1 MSESTQSSRDLERIQ
16 LEALVSIKAYIP
28 EDAMTA
34 SLLGTERTGHGVR
47 IRDDGLIVT
56 IGYLINEAEDIWV
69 TTEDGLSSAAFVV
82 GNDFRSGLALI
93 KPTMPLLGPSMP
105 IAASDEL
112 KVGDVVVIAASTES
126 EPQTVEAQ
134 VLARQEFAGRWEYLL
149 EEAIFS
155 APPHPSWSGAAL
167 LNLKGELCAIG
178 SLVIQGFEIRGD
190 QRTVNMSVPVQTLAG
205 AIDEICEHGRRLE
218 PPRPWLGLLV
228 HDEDDELTVVG
239 VYRNCPADA
248 AGLQPG
254 DIIVRVG
261 NHEIYGLGHFYRTMW
276 SLGPAGTDIP
286 ITVLRDTARHDLVV
300 ASVERMAH
308 LHRGTVQ

>member
-1 MSESTQSSRDLERIQ
+1 MTESTQSTEVLERIEI
-16 LEALVSIKAYIP
+16 EALVSIKAYIP

-56 IGYLINEAEDIWV
+56 IGYLINEAEEIWV

-93 KPTMPLLGPSMP
+93 KPTLPLPGPSMP
-105 IAASDEL
+105 IAETDEI
-112 KVGDVVVIAASTES
+112 KVGDAVVIAASTES
-126 EPQTVEAQ
+126 EPQTVDAQ

-167 LNLKGELCAIG
+167 MNLEGELCAIG

-190 QRTVNMSVPVQTLAG
+190 QRTVNMSVPVQALAS

-239 VYRNCPADA
+239 VYRSCPADA

-261 NHEIYGLGHFYRTMW
+261 NHEVYGLGHFYRTMW
-276 SLGPAGTDIP
+276 SMGPAGTEIP
-286 ITVLRDTARHDLVV
+286 ITVLRDTARHEFVV
-300 ASVERMAH
+300 ASVERLAH
-308 LHRGTVQ
+308 LHKGTLQ

>member
-1 MSESTQSSRDLERIQ
+1 MVESASTTGVLERVQ
-16 LEALVSIKAYIP
+16 LDALVSIKAYIP

-34 SLLGTERTGHGVR
+34 GLLGTERTGHGVR
-47 IRDDGLIVT
+47 IRDDGLILT

-69 TTEDGLSSAAFVV
+69 TTEGGLSSAAFVI

-93 KPTMPLLGPSMP
+93 KPIIPLPGPSMP
-105 IAASDEL
+105 IAATDEL
-112 KVGDVVVIAASTES
+112 KVGDAIVIAGSTGS
-126 EPQTVEAQ
+126 DPQSVEAQ
-134 VLARQEFAGRWEYLL
+134 VIARQEFAGRWEYLL

-167 LNLKGELCAIG
+167 MNLDGELCGIG
-178 SLVIQGFEIRGD
+178 SLVIQGFELRGE
-190 QRTVNMSVPVQTLAG
+190 QRTVNMSVPVHG
-205 AIDEICEHGRRLE
+205 ISSAIEEICEHGRRLE

-239 VYRNCPADA
+239 VYRDCPADT

-276 SLGPAGTDIP
+276 SMGSAGTEIP
-286 ITVLRDTARHDLVV
+286 ITVLRGDTRHEIVV
-300 ASVERMAH
+300 HSVERMAH
-308 LHRGTVQ
+308 LRKGTVQ

>member
-1 MSESTQSSRDLERIQ
+1 MGESTHTTGVLERIQ

-56 IGYLINEAEDIWV
+56 IGYLINEAEDIWI
-69 TTEDGLSSAAFVV
+69 TTEDGLSSAAYVV

-93 KPTMPLLGPSMP
+93 KPTLPLPGPTIP
-105 IAASDEL
+105 IAATDEL
-112 KVGDVVVIAASTES
+112 KVGDAVVIAASTDS

-134 VLARQEFAGRWEYLL
+134 ILARQEFAGRWEYLL

-167 LNLKGELCAIG
+167 VNLEGELCAIG

-190 QRTVNMSVPVQTLAG
+190 QRTVNMSVPVQTLAS

-218 PPRPWLGLLV
+218 PPRPWLGVLV

-239 VYRNCPADA
+239 VYRDCPADV
-248 AGLQPG
+248 AGLRPG

-261 NHEIYGLGHFYRTMW
+261 NHEVYGLGHFYRTMW
-276 SLGPAGTDIP
+276 STGPAGTEIP
-286 ITVLRDTARHDLVV
+286 ITVLRDTARHEILI

-308 LHRGTVQ
+308 LRKGTVQ

>member
-1 MSESTQSSRDLERIQ
+1 MNESTQSTDVLERVQ

-56 IGYLINEAEDIWV
+56 IGYLINEAEEIWV

-93 KPTMPLLGPSMP
+93 KPTLPLPGPSMP
-105 IAASDEL
+105 IAETDEL
-112 KVGDVVVIAASTES
+112 KVGDAVVIVASTDS
-126 EPQTVEAQ
+126 EPQTVDAQ

-167 LNLKGELCAIG
+167 TNLQGELCAIG
-178 SLVIQGFEIRGD
+178 SLVIQGFEVRGD
-190 QRTVNMSVPVQTLAG
+190 QRTVNMSVPVQALAG

-239 VYRNCPADA
+239 VYRDCPADL

-261 NHEIYGLGHFYRTMW
+261 NHEVYGLGHFYRTMW
-276 SLGPAGTDIP
+276 SMGPAGTEIP
-286 ITVLRDTARHDLVV
+286 ITVLRDTTRHEFAV

-308 LHRGTVQ
+308 LRKGTVQ

>member
-1 MSESTQSSRDLERIQ
+1 MSESTQTTSVLERVE

-93 KPTMPLLGPSMP
+93 KPTMPLPGPSMP
-105 IAASDEL
+105 IAESDEL
-112 KVGDVVVIAASTES
+112 KVGDAVVMAASTES

-134 VLARQEFAGRWEYLL
+134 VLARQEFSGRWEYLL

-167 LNLKGELCAIG
+167 TNLEGELCAIG
-178 SLVIQGFEIRGD
+178 SLVIQGFEVQGE
-190 QRTVNMSVPVQTLAG
+190 QRTVNMSVPVQALAG

-228 HDEDDELTVVG
+228 HDEDDELTIVG

-261 NHEIYGLGHFYRTMW
+261 NHEVYGLGHFYRTMW

-286 ITVLRDTARHDLVV
+286 ITVLRDTTRHELVV

-308 LHRGTVQ
+308 LRKGTVQ